1 MKEYKPPYSITED
14 MLNLVAS
21 ISEKLGEINVYHNLD
36 AKPHLRKSN
45 RIKSIHSSL
54 KIEANSLSIGEV
66 RDVID
71 GRIVLG
77 PEREIQEVKN
87 AYEAYELIKWVDAFS
102 IKDLQKVH
110 RIMAK
115 KLELDAGSFRN
126 GDEGVF
132 NGDQCIFMA
141 PPAHLVQGL
150 MSDLFSW
157 MKKNKNM
164 VHPLIMSAVFHYEFV
179 FIHPFTDENGRTA
192 RLWHTVILSKWNSV
206 FEYIPI
212 ESQIEKFQ
220 DGYYKAI
227 ADCHVNGNSN
237 VFIEFML
244 KQIDAVIGEI
254 VTQIRRPDDTLSE
267 YVKKLLNVM
276 DFEVP
281 YSAATI
287 MQMLG
292 IKSRETLRKNYLD
305 PALKMGLVI
314 RTIPDKPNSKN
325 QRYIKK

>member
-1 MKEYKPPYSITED
+1 MKEYKPPYSITEN

-36 AKPHLRKSN
+36 AKPHLRKNN

-66 RDVID
+66 KDVID

-150 MSDLFSW
+150 MSDLFWW

-179 FIHPFTDENGRTA
+179 FIHPFTDGNGRTA

-244 KQIDAVIGEI
+244 KQIDTVIGEI

-276 DFEVP
+276 EFEVP

-287 MQMLG
+287 MQRLG

-305 PALKMGLVI
+305 PALRMGLVT

>member
-1 MKEYKPPYSITED
+1 MKEYNPPYSITEN
-14 MLNLVAS
+14 MLNLAAS

-36 AKPHLRKSN
+36 AKPHLRKNN

-54 KIEANSLSIGEV
+54 KIEANSLSMGEV
-66 RDVID
+66 KDVID

-87 AYEAYELIKWVDAFS
+87 AYEAYEMIKSVDAFS

-110 RIMAK
+110 RVMAN
-115 KLELDAGSFRN
+115 KLELDAGSFRK

-150 MSDLFSW
+150 MSDLFLW
-157 MKKNKNM
+157 MKKNKNT

-179 FIHPFTDENGRTA
+179 FIHPFTDGNGRTA

-227 ADCHVNGNSN
+227 ADCHVNGDSN

-244 KQIDAVIGEI
+244 EQIDAVIGEI

-267 YVKKLLNVM
+267 YVKKLLHVM

-305 PALKMGLVI
+305 PALRMGLVI